1 MSEINGVDSI
11 SDTDGRDAA
20 SERMVFQA
28 TVETAYEH
36 SVGPYIDSMLS
47 SLDRQQADQDK
58 K

>member
-20 SERMVFQA
+20 AERMVVEA
-28 TVETAYEH
+28 VVETAYER
-36 SVGPYIDSMLS
+36 SVGPYVDSMMS
-47 SLDRQQADQDK
+47 SLDRQQAEDK